1 MSNSLASAYQAPEQQ
16 AWHGLRQSSAL
27 EYYHQVVQ
35 LMDLRS
41 PTALKANSLNIGLLG
56 FCCDQGVIRNLGRP
70 GAKEGPNAFRHALA
84 NLPIHF
90 NQSVQVY
97 DCGNI
102 VCLDDDLETAQAHL
116 AQAVALLRQLNLHPV
131 LIGGGHEMAF
141 GHYQGLVKNGMPD
154 NFGIINFDAHF
165 DLRPLL
171 PEHRGSSGTPF
182 LQIAQD
188 CKKQQAP
195 FRYSCVGIQPYANI
209 SSLFEQAKALDVRY
223 RLAEDVILGGL
234 DANLEFL
241 KDALAH
247 IDNLYLTICLDVF
260 NVAYAPGVSAPQATG
275 LSPWDVIPLL
285 RYLVRSKKIISLDIA
300 ELSPPNDRRHQ
311 TEKLAAWLVSDY
323 IHGVGV

>member
-1 MSNSLASAYQAPEQQ
+1 MVNSFDSAYQAPEQQ

-27 EYYHQVVQ
+27 EYYHQIVQ

-41 PTALKANSLNIGLLG
+41 PTAIKTNAINIGLLG

-90 NQSVQVY
+90 DQSVQLY

-102 VCLDDDLETAQAHL
+102 SCLDDDLETAQAHL
-116 AQAVALLRQLNLHPV
+116 AQAVAMLRQLNLHPV

-141 GHYQGLVKNGMPD
+141 GHYQGLVKQGMPN
-154 NFGIINFDAHF
+154 NFGIVNFDAHF

-171 PEHRGSSGTPF
+171 SNNQGSSGTPF
-182 LQIAQD
+182 LQIAQA
-188 CKKQQAP
+188 CAKQQAP
-195 FRYSCVGIQPYANI
+195 FHYSCVGIQPYSNTA
-209 SSLFEQAKALDVRY
+209 SLFDQAKMLGVRY
-223 RLAEDVILGGL
+223 RLAEDVILGSL
-234 DANLEFL
+234 EANINFL
-241 KDALAH
+241 KDSLSH
-247 IDNLYLTICLDVF
+247 IDNLYVTICLDVF
-260 NVAYAPGVSAPQATG
+260 NVAYAPGVSAPQIAG
-275 LSPWDVIPLL
+275 LSPWDIIPLL
-285 RYLVRSKKIISLDIA
+285 RYLMQSKKIISLDIA

-323 IHGVGV
+323 IHGVAV